1 MTANVFSLPATTTFT
16 VEQALESARSLD
28 MADVLVIGYDRDGD
42 LVIRSSRMDRK
53 DALWLCEMARAWALN
68 EPTRPG
74 NVPVVAA

>member
-1 MTANVFSLPATTTFT
+1 
-16 VEQALESARSLD
+16 